1 MSATPAIEV
10 VADPA
15 ALADAAATRVAAAL
29 REAIAARGVAHVAL
43 TGGSTAPPLYERLV
57 AAGSAAGVAW
67 DAVHCWWGDE
77 RFVPL
82 DHPASNAGVAQDV
95 LGIGLGLPAAN
106 LHPWPVAAALAD
118 GSGPDGAARAYAA
131 DVRAALPVRSD
142 GDPVFDLLLLGVGP
156 DGHVLSCFPGSPGL
170 AADAPLALGIPA
182 PSHVE
187 PHLARVTFRARVVAA
202 ARRVLVMVGGGGKA
216 DVLHDIL
223 EGPLDPLALPA
234 QVARVGQAVWLL
246 DRAAAARLTPPREP

>member
-1 MSATPAIEV
+1 MSDAAVVV
-10 VADPA
+10 VADA
-15 ALADAAATRVAAAL
+15 DALADAAARRVAVAL
-29 REAIAARGVAHVAL
+29 REAVAARGVAHVAL
-43 TGGSTAPPLYERLV
+43 TGGSTAVPLYERLV
-57 AAGSAAGVAW
+57 AAGAGAGVAW
-67 DAVHCWWGDE
+67 SAVQCWWGDE

-106 LHPWPVAAALAD
+106 HHPWPVATALAD

-131 DVRAALPVRSD
+131 EVRSRVPLRSD

-187 PHLARVTFRARVVAA
+187 PHLPRVTFRARVVAA
-202 ARRVLVMVGGGGKA
+202 ARHVLVMVGDASKA
-216 DVLHDIL
+216 DVLRDIL

-246 DRAAAARLTPPREP
+246 DRGAASRLSAPREP